1 MDDPASQVIG
11 RLRER
16 GVIAGS
22 LATDSRALAAGE
34 VFLAY
39 PGGKGDGRRHI
50 PQALARGASAV
61 LWERDGFEW
70 DPAWAVPNLAVEGLR
85 NLAGPLASHLNGEPS
100 ARLRVIAVT
109 GTNGKTSCSQWIA
122 QALDAR
128 GARCGVVGT
137 LGLGVAGGALQPN
150 PNTTPDPV
158 LLQRS
163 LRDMADA
170 GAVACAMEA
179 SSIGLDQGRLNGTL
193 VRTAL
198 YTNLSRDHLDYHGD
212 MERYAAAKRRLFDL
226 PGLENAVL
234 NMDDPQG
241 VILARSLAGR
251 GVARWGYALHE
262 GAAARAGLEHWVEA
276 GPVSYRGASM
286 AFEARG
292 SFGSVSLQ
300 APVLGRFNAAN
311 LLGVFCVLLA
321 EGHLPRDAAD
331 ALARLSPVPGRM
343 HCLGGEAQ
351 PLVVVDYAHTPD
363 ALDKVLESLSDV
375 ARARGGRLAVVFGCG
390 GDRDPGK
397 RALMGAI
404 AGRRAGRVM
413 LTSDNPRSEDP
424 DAIISAISVGVG
436 VAHDV
441 QPDRALAIR
450 QVLGSADAR
459 DVVLLAGK
467 GHEAW
472 QETAGV
478 RTPFSDAEHARRAL
492 EARAG

>member
-39 PGGKGDGRRHI
+39 PGGQADGRRYI
-50 PQALARGASAV
+50 PQALARGAAAV
-61 LWERDGFEW
+61 LWEREGFAW
-70 DPAWAVPNLAVEGLR
+70 DPAWQVPNMPVDNLR
-85 NLAGPLASHLNGEPS
+85 NLAGPLASRLSGEPS

-122 QALDAR
+122 QALQAR
-128 GARCGVVGT
+128 GAACGVVGT
-137 LGLGVAGGALQPN
+137 LGMGLAGGALAPN

-158 LLQRS
+158 LLQRA

-212 MERYAAAKRRLFDL
+212 MERYAAAKRRLFEL

-241 VILARSLAGR
+241 VMLAQSLAGR

-276 GPVSYRGASM
+276 GPIAYRGAVMS
-286 AFEARG
+286 FEARG
-292 SFGSVSLQ
+292 SSGTVSIQ
-300 APVLGRFNAAN
+300 SPVLGRFNAAN
-311 LLGVFCVLLA
+311 LLGVYCVLLA
-321 EGHLPRDAAD
+321 EGCSPEDAA
-331 ALARLSPVPGRM
+331 ARLANLSPVPGRM
-343 HCLGGEAQ
+343 HCLGGDGQ

-363 ALDKVLESLSDV
+363 ALDKVLESLAEV
-375 ARARGGRLAVVFGCG
+375 ARSRGGRLAVVFGCG

-404 AGRRAGRVM
+404 AGRRAGRIM

-424 DAIISAISVGVG
+424 DAIISAISAGVG
-436 VAHDV
+436 VAHEV

-450 QVLGSADAR
+450 QVVASAAAQ

-472 QETAGV
+472 QEAAGV
-478 RTPFSDAEHARRAL
+478 RTPFSDAGHARLAL
-492 EARAG
+492 EARAR